1 MNPIFKDLDKYLSEA
16 LGSFGLI
23 LFGLGAVMA
32 NEIYDLGFG
41 GLEIGLAFGMAV
53 MAMIYAFGEISGAHI
68 NPAVTIAFWVS
79 GRFKARLIPGYILSQ
94 IAGGYAACLLL
105 ISVYPETVSLTVTRP
120 ASGLEA
126 SLVLEFV
133 MTFVLMLVIM
143 HVSTGSKETG
153 IMAGIA
159 IGATVGLEA
168 MIFGSATGASMNPM
182 RSLVPATLS
191 GDISHLW
198 LYFLGPI
205 AGAITATF
213 TCRVLRTKDCCPPPS
228 LS

>member
-1 MNPIFKDLDKYLSEA
+1 MNDILQDFDKYLSEA

-23 LFGLGAVMA
+23 LFGLGAIMA
-32 NEIYDLGFG
+32 SETFDLGFG
-41 GLEIGLAFGMAV
+41 GMEIGLAFGMAV

-79 GRFKARLIPGYILSQ
+79 GRFKARLIPGYILAQ
-94 IAGGYAACLLL
+94 MAGGYAACALL
-105 ISVYPETVSLTVTRP
+105 ISLYPEAIALTVTQP
-120 ASGLEA
+120 AAGLES
-126 SLVLEFV
+126 SLILEFV

-191 GDISHLW
+191 GNISHLW

-213 TCRVLRTKDCCPPPS
+213 TCRVLRTKDCCPSPS
-228 LS
+228 LR